1 MGHFPI
7 INMMLLLGDKA
18 VYPSLNASLAS
29 RRRRRRRK
37 RSRASRA
44 RASSSNATTTTSS
57 SPETPFLCPLC
68 GSKTVTLNCT
78 KNTNT
83 NLTKSLSC
91 ARNGH
96 ARDYAKEGYVHLMTT
111 GNSIVGDAKE
121 MVRSRKIFLDSGR
134 FDFLFEEKVRGEV
147 LRAIRRAGIF
157 ASSSSEEEDKDDEK
171 RADVVEEEEKEVNS
185 SSSGNNANGGGGGG
199 SPRRKKLEA
208 KKRLRALEKK
218 EKKSKEARTVVFTIA
233 DVGCGDGYWLERIS
247 RWLVFGDDGDD
258 DDDDEEV
265 AWLRERAKERN
276 VRFRFIGMDA
286 SKEAVRVAAKRMIVK
301 NTRENKKLLDAEYFF
316 AVADANDVP
325 MGDDSIDI
333 YLSVF
338 APRNGNEI
346 ARTLKEKGTLLIVS
360 PSPSHLRELRSDEAK
375 EKGVVCLDIEANK
388 SERVEKQ
395 LKESASL
402 FPTTKE
408 KEAAAVTRAAPM
420 DWRDVQLV
428 LKMGASGFHQTAES
442 LDAARSYWEERSD
455 EDKKLTLSFRVCA
468 FSRLRD

>member
-1 MGHFPI
+1 
-7 INMMLLLGDKA
+7 MMLLLRDKA
-18 VYPSLNASLAS
+18 AHPALNASLAS
-29 RRRRRRRK
+29 RKRRRRK
-37 RSRASRA
+37 RRTANRA
-44 RASSSNATTTTSS
+44 RASSSSDTTTSS
-57 SPETPFLCPLC
+57 SPTPFRCPLC
-68 GSKTVTLNCT
+68 GSKFVTLNCT

-83 NLTKSLSC
+83 KSLSC
-91 ARNGH
+91 AKNGH
-96 ARDYAKEGYVHLMTT
+96 ARDCAKEGYANLLMST
-111 GNSIVGDAKE
+111 NAIVGDAKE

-134 FDFLFEEKVRGEV
+134 FDFLFEEKLRGEV

-157 ASSSSEEEDKDDEK
+157 ASSSSSSSTSSSEEEDKDDEK
-171 RADVVEEEEKEVNS
+171 RADVVEKEEEVS
-185 SSSGNNANGGGGGG
+185 SSSGNNANGGGG

-218 EKKSKEARTVVFTIA
+218 EKRNKEARTVVFTIA

-247 RWLVFGDDGDD
+247 RWLVFGDDGE
-258 DDDDEEV
+258 DDDEEV

-301 NTRENKKLLDAEYFF
+301 NTREKDGENKKLLDAEYFF

-338 APRNGNEI
+338 APRNGKEI
-346 ARTLKEKGTLLIVS
+346 ARTLKEKGTLLVVS

-402 FPTTKE
+402 FPTKE
-408 KEAAAVTRAAPM
+408 KEAAAEDTKKASLVVERAAPI

-428 LKMGASGFHQTAES
+428 LKMGASGFHQTHES
-442 LDAARSYWEERSD
+442 LAAARSYWEERSD

-468 FSRLRD
+468 FSRRRD

>member
-1 MGHFPI
+1 
-7 INMMLLLGDKA
+7 MMLLLRDKA
-18 VYPSLNASLAS
+18 AHPALNASLAS
-29 RRRRRRRK
+29 RKRRRRK
-37 RSRASRA
+37 RRTANRA
-44 RASSSNATTTTSS
+44 RASSSSDTTTSS
-57 SPETPFLCPLC
+57 SPTPFRCPLC
-68 GSKTVTLNCT
+68 GSKFVTLNCT
-78 KNTNT
+78 KNTNKS

-91 ARNGH
+91 AENGH

-111 GNSIVGDAKE
+111 SSNSIVGDAKE

-134 FDFLFEEKVRGEV
+134 FDFLFEEKLRGEV

-157 ASSSSEEEDKDDEK
+157 ASSSSSSSSSSSEEEDKEDEK
-171 RADVVEEEEKEVNS
+171 RADVVEEEEEVNSS

-218 EKKSKEARTVVFTIA
+218 EKRNKEARTVVFTIA

-247 RWLVFGDDGDD
+247 RWLVFGDDGE
-258 DDDDEEV
+258 DDDEEV

>member
-1 MGHFPI
+1 
-7 INMMLLLGDKA
+7 MLLLRDKA
-18 VYPSLNASLAS
+18 AHPALNASLAS
-29 RRRRRRRK
+29 RKRRRRK
-37 RSRASRA
+37 RRTASRA
-44 RASSSNATTTTSS
+44 RASSSSNITTSS
-57 SPETPFLCPLC
+57 SPTPFRCPSC
-68 GSKTVTLNCT
+68 GSKFVTLNCT

-83 NLTKSLSC
+83 NAKSLSC
-91 ARNGH
+91 AKNGH
-96 ARDYAKEGYVHLMTT
+96 ARDVAKEGYANLLMTT
-111 GNSIVGDAKE
+111 NAIVGDAKE

-134 FDFLFEEKVRGEV
+134 FDFLFEEKLRGEV

-157 ASSSSEEEDKDDEK
+157 ASSSSSTTSSSEEEDKDEEK
-171 RADVVEEEEKEVNS
+171 RADVEEEEEEVS
-185 SSSGNNANGGGGGG
+185 SSSGNNANGGGG

-247 RWLVFGDDGDD
+247 RWMVFGN
-258 DDDDEEV
+258 DDDEEV

-301 NTRENKKLLDAEYFF
+301 NTREKDGENKKLLDAEYFF

-338 APRNGNEI
+338 APRNGKEI
-346 ARTLKEKGTLLIVS
+346 ARTLKEKGTLLVVS

-402 FPTTKE
+402 FPTKE
-408 KEAAAVTRAAPM
+408 KEAAAEDTKKASLVVERAAPM

-428 LKMGASGFHQTAES
+428 LKMGASGFHQTRES
-442 LDAARSYWEERSD
+442 LAAARSYWEERSD

-468 FSRLRD
+468 FSRRRD